1 MRCQKVR
8 SYLSAYCNDELAGRK
23 KLAVDEH
30 LSTCALCRKEE
41 SLYNAMFAAKDEI
54 PSLQVSKDFNNTLL
68 NRIANERFAETR
80 TKAYHPQKPPLMV
93 WSQVVPA
100 VASAFVVVFT
110 LFSLFSSGT
119 LNTERD
125 NYANQDNS
133 LDNSYLTAQPTN
145 NPNMNKDWS
154 LDNHLAK
161 VERSNRISRN
171 MMPTESFSG
180 NQNLSLASV
189 TSGSNTQV
197 PYVNSYYKV
206 RKVIRLRLVPQA
218 DSIKEVNGEY

>member
-41 SLYNAMFAAKDEI
+41 SLYNAMFTAKAEI
-54 PSLQVSKDFNNTLL
+54 GSLEVSNDFNNNLL

-80 TKAYHPQKPPLMV
+80 TKAYHPQRPPLMV
-93 WSQVVPA
+93 WSKVVPA
-100 VASAFVVVFT
+100 VVSAFVVVFALVT
-110 LFSLFSSGT
+110 LFSGGIMS
-119 LNTERD
+119 NRY
-125 NYANQDNS
+125 NYASQNNN
-133 LDNSYLTAQPTN
+133 LDDSYLTVQPTN
-145 NPNMNKDWS
+145 NPNMTKNWS
-154 LDNHLAK
+154 LDNHLAR

-171 MMPTESFSG
+171 MMQAGSFSG

-189 TSGSNTQV
+189 SSQNKRPI
-197 PYVNSYYKV
+197 PYVTTYYHI
-206 RKVIRLRLVPQA
+206 RPVIRLYLVPQN
-218 DSIKEVNGEY
+218 DSVKGVAGEY

>member
-41 SLYNAMFAAKDEI
+41 SLYNAMFAAKSEI
-54 PSLQVSKDFNNTLL
+54 GSLEVSNVFNNNLL

-80 TKAYHPQKPPLMV
+80 TKAYHPQRPPLMV
-93 WSQVVPA
+93 WSKVVPA
-100 VASAFVVVFT
+100 VVSAFVVVFALVT
-110 LFSLFSSGT
+110 LFSEGIMS
-119 LNTERD
+119 NRY
-125 NYANQDNS
+125 NYASQNNN
-133 LDNSYLTAQPTN
+133 LDDSYLTVQPTN
-145 NPNMNKDWS
+145 NPNMTKDWS
-154 LDNHLAK
+154 LDNHLAR

-171 MMPTESFSG
+171 MMQSGSFPG

-189 TSGSNTQV
+189 SSQNKRPI
-197 PYVNSYYKV
+197 PYVTTYYHI
-206 RKVIRLRLVPQA
+206 RPVIRLYLVPQN
-218 DSIKEVNGEY
+218 DSIKGVTGEY

>member
-41 SLYNAMFAAKDEI
+41 SLYNAMFVAKAEI
-54 PSLQVSKDFNNTLL
+54 PSLEVSKDFNNSLL

-80 TKAYHPQKPPLMV
+80 TKAYHPQNPPLMA
-93 WSQVVPA
+93 WSKVVPA

-110 LFSLFSSGT
+110 LFTLFSGDEQINST
-119 LNTERD
+119 NF
-125 NYANQDNS
+125 ANLGNS
-133 LDNSYLTAQPTN
+133 LDDSYLTAQPTN
-145 NPNMNKDWS
+145 NPNMNKNWS

-180 NQNLSLASV
+180 NQNMSLASV
-189 TSGSNTQV
+189 KSRSNTQV
-197 PYVNSYYKV
+197 PYVTTYYKV
-206 RKVIRLRLVPQA
+206 RKVIRLRLIPHT